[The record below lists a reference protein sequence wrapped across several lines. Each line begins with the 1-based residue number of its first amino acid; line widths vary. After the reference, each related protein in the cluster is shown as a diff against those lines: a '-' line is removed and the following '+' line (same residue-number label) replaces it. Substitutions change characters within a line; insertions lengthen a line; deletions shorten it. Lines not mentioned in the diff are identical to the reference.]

1 MLHTFSKSLLIIFA
15 LIFTSSVLTGK
26 NARSN
31 TANDQQSLE
40 NSAAEQAEYLPDMLV
55 VKFKN
60 RMSFGEKAS
69 GTGISSVDAIF
80 RRYDVTEMR
89 QFVKASFI
97 RKDID
102 NSVAMESIYNLTFR
116 GDHSPLEVAQALSS
130 DPNVAYA
137 EPKYIAYIDDAPN
150 DTLYSAMS
158 QFARVQAE
166 AAWNVVKGETGNVI
180 IAVVDGGTDWDHQD
194 LIDNIWSNPGE
205 IPNNGVD
212 DDGNGFVDDV
222 RGWNFANNTNDPTGL
237 PNTPTNASHGTHT
250 AGTAAAVT
258 NNSIGV
264 ASISWNCTLMP
275 VNTASPSNDRSVA
288 FGYDGIAY
296 AAANGADVINCSWG
310 AAGTGSSLEQDVINF
325 AHANGALVVAAA
337 GNNSTNNDISPHFP
351 SNYNHVLSVGATN
364 KTSDAK
370 ASFSHYGVTV
380 DVFAPGSS
388 ILSTFPNDNYSSFFS
403 GTSMASPLA
412 AGLAGLVKTLHPEF
426 TPDQL
431 REQIRVTSDPID
443 NANPGFVGLL
453 GKGRINA
460 FRAVTEFSNPAIRI
474 LDVRFTDSGGDGVID
489 AGETV
494 DLDVDFINYLSAA
507 SQVNFTLIAQDNN
520 ITITGQNAG
529 FSSLATNEVQTATFQ
544 FSIAAGVAD
553 GYTLRFYTDIASGIY
568 SDRDFFSL
576 TVTPPRFVTHNTG
589 TVQTS
594 ITTEGNIGFTGFAG
608 TPGVG
613 FVHDGNGY
621 LFEGGLLIGTGPAT
635 ISDCVRGPDGGTQ
648 DNDFAPAA
656 NEELVIT
663 SPGEFTSEEGSI
675 LLTDS
680 LAANILGLSVLQKSF
695 ADTRPENQDFVIFSY
710 TIFNNSSMERSNMFV
725 GLYFDWDINTSANDF
740 ARYDASRKTGYA
752 MNAATSPTRIA
763 ATRLLTSSANV
774 NYRAIHNPNEL
785 YDGFTDTEKWAFLS
799 GGIQTETLDNVDVS
813 TILSAGPFTL
823 PANGSIDV
831 AFAVIGASSIAELQQ
846 NADAAQLLWDN
857 PTAINDAGDQL
868 PQSFQLDQNYPN
880 PFNPS
885 TTIRY
890 VLAKTTDIT
899 LEIFNTLGQ
908 KVRTLVNS
916 RQSTGE
922 HTVVWDGKDGNG
934 SSVASG
940 IYLYR
945 LNVENRRITRKMLL
959 LR

>member
-1 MLHTFSKSLLIIFA
+1 MPHTFSKSLLIIFT
-15 LIFTSSVLTGK
+15 LIFTSSVLFGK

-31 TANDQQSLE
+31 AANAQKSLK
-40 NSAAEQAEYLPDMLV
+40 NSAAGQAEYLPNMLV

-60 RMSFGEKAS
+60 HMSFGEKVSA
-69 GTGISSVDAIF
+69 TGILSVDAIL

-116 GDHSPLEVAQALSS
+116 GDHSPLKIARALNS

-137 EPKYIAYIDDAPN
+137 EPKYVAYIDDAPN
-150 DTLYSAMS
+150 DAMYGVMS
-158 QFARVQAE
+158 QFAQVQAE
-166 AAWNVVKGETGNVI
+166 AAWSVVKGETGNVI

-205 IPNNGVD
+205 IPDNGVD

-222 RGWNFANNTNDPTGL
+222 RGWNFANNSNDPTGL
-237 PNTPTNASHGTHT
+237 PNTPSSASHGTHT

-275 VNTASPSNDRSVA
+275 VNAGSPSNDRSIA
-288 FGYDGIAY
+288 FGYEGIAY

-310 AAGTGSSLEQDVINF
+310 GPGTGSSLQQDVINF
-325 AHANGALVVAAA
+325 ANANGALVVAAA
-337 GNNSTNNDISPHFP
+337 GNDNINNDITPHFP
-351 SNYNHVLSVGATN
+351 SSYDHVLAVGATN

-370 ASFSHYGVTV
+370 AGFSTYGATV
-380 DVFAPGSS
+380 DVFAPGVS
-388 ILSTFPNDNYSSFFS
+388 ISSTFPNHNYASLS
-403 GTSMASPLA
+403 GTSMSSPLA

-443 NANPGFVGLL
+443 NANPGLAGLL

-460 FRAVTEFSNPAIRI
+460 FRAVTEFSSPAIRI

-494 DLDVDFINYLSAA
+494 DLSVDFIDYLSAA
-507 SQVNFTLIAQDNN
+507 STVNINLSAPDTN
-520 ITITGQNAG
+520 ITVTNSSAT
-529 FSSLATNEVQTATFQ
+529 FSALASNEVQTAAFQ
-544 FSIAAGVAD
+544 FNVAGGVAD
-553 GYTLRFYTDIASGIY
+553 GYTLRLYTDIASGGY
-568 SDRDFFSL
+568 ADRDFFSL

-589 TVQTS
+589 TVQAS
-594 ITTEGNIGFTGFAG
+594 ITTEGNIGFTGFSG

-635 ISDCVRGPDGGTQ
+635 VSDCVRGADGGTE
-648 DNDFAPAA
+648 DNDFTPAA
-656 NEELVIT
+656 NEELIIT
-663 SPGEFTSEEGSI
+663 SPGEFTTEEGSI

-710 TIFNNSSMERSNMFV
+710 TIFNNSTVERSNLFV
-725 GLYFDWDINTSANDF
+725 GLFFDWDINAGANDF
-740 ARYDASRKTGYA
+740 ARYDASRKMGYS
-752 MNAATSPTRIA
+752 MNNGASPTRIA
-763 ATRLLTSSANV
+763 ATRLLTSSADV
-774 NYRAIHNPNEL
+774 NYRSIDNPAEL
-785 YDGFTDTEKWAFLS
+785 YDGFTDTEKWTFLS
-799 GGIQTETLDNVDVS
+799 GGIQTETLDNVDIS
-813 TILSAGPFTL
+813 TIMSAGPFTL
-823 PANGSIDV
+823 PANGSIEV
-831 AFAVIGASSIAELQQ
+831 AFAVIGAGSIAELQQ

-868 PQSFQLDQNYPN
+868 PRDFQLDQNYPN

-890 VLAKTTDIT
+890 ILPNVANVT
-899 LEIFNTLGQ
+899 LEIFNALGQ
-908 KVRTLVNS
+908 KVRTLVGS
-916 RQSTGE
+916 RQTAGK
-922 HTVVWDGKDGNG
+922 HAVVWGGKDGNG
-934 SSVASG
+934 NSVASG